1 MLAWLIAATA
11 LLLAAPA
18 FAAPNPTSEMARQ
31 VSTAQLRV
39 AEVEAQLVEAEVQI
53 DQLQEW
59 VSHQGQSQA
68 DRLENLDQVNAEV
81 ARLRGAIEVMQFE
94 LAQVKQAVE
103 EQQLG
108 QEKRQLYDELR
119 LSKLESFLG
128 VTPPPAPTD
137 ADLGMGPSDGTPPA
151 DGTGEPEAPA
161 DVPADA
167 NGKLELAVEHM
178 AAGRQ
183 GVARAILKGAIAA
196 HVGSKEMPEIRYRL
210 AETYFN
216 DESWASAVSEFNKV
230 INNHPSSEW
239 ACWSYYRQGEAFE
252 LLGKRDGAKAFYAG
266 ATEGACRGSDA
277 AAKAREKL

>member
-1 MLAWLIAATA
+1 MSA
-11 LLLAAPA
+11 LLLMVAGLAWGAPS
-18 FAAPNPTSEMARQ
+18 PTSEMARQ

-39 AEVEAQLVEAEVQI
+39 ADVEAQLVEAELRI
-53 DQLQEW
+53 EELQEW
-59 VSHQGQSQA
+59 VSHQGRSAA
-68 DRLENLDQVNAEV
+68 DRLENLDEVNTEV

-94 LAQVKQAVE
+94 LSQVKQAVE

-108 QEKRQLYDELR
+108 QEKRQLHAELR
-119 LSKLESFLG
+119 LQQIETFLG
-128 VTPPPAPTD
+128 VTPPPPPTD
-137 ADLGMGPSDGTPPA
+137 ADLGLAPVEGGSEAG
-151 DGTGEPEAPA
+151 GEPVELAPA
-161 DVPADA
+161 EVPADA

-183 GVARAILKGAIAA
+183 GVARAILKGAVTA

-210 AETYFN
+210 AETFFN
-216 DESWASAVSEFNKV
+216 EQGWAAAVSEFNKV

-252 LLGKRDGAKAFYAG
+252 SLGKGDGAKAFYAG
-266 ATEGACRGSDA
+266 ATEGPCKGSEA

>member
-1 MLAWLIAATA
+1 VLAWLIAATA

-108 QEKRQLYDELR
+108 GEKRQLYDELR
-119 LSKLESFLG
+119 LTKIEEFLG
-128 VTPPPAPTD
+128 VSPPPMPTD
-137 ADLGMGPSDGTPPA
+137 ADLGLAEGTTSPSDGPP
-151 DGTGEPEAPA
+151 DDQPPA

-167 NGKLELAVEHM
+167 NGKLELAVQHM

-183 GVARAILKGAIAA
+183 GVARAILKGAITA

-216 DESWASAVSEFNKV
+216 DEKWASAVSEFNKV

-239 ACWSYYRQGEAFE
+239 ACWSYFRQGEAFE

-277 AAKAREKL
+277 AAKAKSKL

>member
-1 MLAWLIAATA
+1 V
-11 LLLAAPA
+11 LAAALGLAPA
-18 FAAPNPTSEMARQ
+18 AVAAPNPTSEMARQ

-39 AEVEAQLVEAEVQI
+39 AEVESQLVEAEVQI

-94 LAQVKQAVE
+94 LAQVRQAVE

-108 QEKRQLYDELR
+108 SEKRQLHDELR
-119 LSKLESFLG
+119 LAKIEEFLG
-128 VTPPPAPTD
+128 VSPPPPPTD
-137 ADLGMGPSDGTPPA
+137 EDLGLAPGEGSTGA
-151 DGTGEPEAPA
+151 DGEGDEESTEPPP
-161 DVPADA
+161 DVPDDA

-216 DESWASAVSEFNKV
+216 DESWAAAVSEFNKV

-277 AAKAREKL
+277 AAKAKEKL